1 MEQVQ
6 LKVEGMTCGGCVNSI
21 QNALG
26 SRDGVN
32 KAEADLDAK
41 LVTIDFDPAVIQRD
55 GLVAAIEDAGF
66 DVAA

>member
-6 LKVEGMTCGGCVNSI
+6 LKVEGMTCSGCVNSI

-26 SRDGVN
+26 SRDGVS

-41 LVTIDFDPAVIQRD
+41 LVTIDFDPALIQRD

-66 DVAA
+66 DVPA

>member
-6 LKVEGMTCGGCVNSI
+6 LKVEGMTCGGCVKSI

-26 SRDGVN
+26 SRDGVS
-32 KAEADLDAK
+32 KAEANLEAK
-41 LVTIDFDPAVIQRD
+41 LVTIDFDPAVIQRP
-55 GLVAAIEDAGF
+55 GLVEAIEDAGF